1 MNIEE
6 LGRKAIQRIKQ
17 EWGLP
22 KRGFV
27 AGGSIA
33 NIIWELVSGN
43 KAVINDIDV
52 FVFEKELESVDENTE
67 SLFKYEEK
75 DVQYYEDYTG
85 MCFTS
90 YTKDF
95 YTISES
101 VRNDIFNNI
110 TYQANTTDPSL
121 ILKSFDIN
129 ATRVGYSIDEDK
141 VYWDKDF
148 EDFLNI
154 GKLKVSNLMT
164 PSHTAI
170 RIVKKSK
177 ELNIE
182 LDTFELNLIQYALY
196 YKFSDIIKLR
206 FKERY
211 YEMFQQHKD
220 VLMKHF
226 IISRDEYAEEYV
238 LKQFQKQTELY
249 YLKSIES
256 VNDPLSRK
264 FDLFNSR
271 RPSVFSDDK
280 NLGMIFLSDIFL
292 FYMRNIYGDEEKSN
306 LWSKL
311 DFFFGDPNYF
321 DKEVNIEDI
330 ELLERFAKNAPD
342 SIKNLKGYKLSEQVS
357 IIKKFLDKY
366 KEDPIIAIS
375 ILEKVKIDKDIE
387 LDDETSLL
395 LELSVRKQI
404 VNDTKGKVKKI
415 LNPEEKKKRVND
427 NLDDYDFDWL

>member
-6 LGRKAIQRIKQ
+6 LGREAIQRIKL

-43 KAVINDIDV
+43 KAVVNDIDI
-52 FVFEKELESVDENTE
+52 FVFEKELDKVDKETE

-101 VRNDIFNNI
+101 TRNDIFNEI
-110 TYQANTTDPSL
+110 TYQANTSDPSV

-129 ATRVGYSIDEDK
+129 ATRVGYSIEQDK
-141 VYWDKDF
+141 IYWDKEF
-148 EDFLNI
+148 EDFLNT

-177 ELNIE
+177 ELNIK
-182 LDTFELNLIQYALY
+182 LDTFELDLIKFALHY
-196 YKFSDIIKLR
+196 RFSDIIKLR

-211 YEMFQQHKD
+211 NEMFENHKD
-220 VLMKHF
+220 ILGEHF
-226 IISRDEYAEEYV
+226 IIQRDKHAEEYV
-238 LKQFQKQTELY
+238 LRQFKKEVELF
-249 YLKSIES
+249 YLKGISESI
-256 VNDPLSRK
+256 NDDTE
-264 FDLFNSR
+264 FDIFNNR
-271 RPSVFSDDK
+271 RPDIFADDT
-280 NLGMIFLSDIFL
+280 NLNMIFLSDIFL
-292 FYMRNIYGDEEKSN
+292 FYMRNIYGDKKKVA
-306 LWSKL
+306 LWSRL

-321 DKEVNIEDI
+321 DKEVSIEDI

-357 IIKKFLDKY
+357 IIKKFLNKY
-366 KEDPIIAIS
+366 KDDPIIAIS
-375 ILEKVKIDKDIE
+375 ILEKVKVDKDIE
-387 LDDETSLL
+387 LDDNTSLL
-395 LELSVRKQI
+395 LELSVRKEI

-415 LNPEEKKKRVND
+415 LKEIDEKESINNQD
-427 NLDDYDFDWL
+427 FWDLLDL

>member
-1 MNIEE
+1 MNIDK
-6 LGRKAIQRIKQ
+6 LGKEAIQRIKS

-43 KAVINDIDV
+43 KAVVNDIDI
-52 FVFEKELESVDENTE
+52 FVFEKELDSINNVNNSD

-75 DVQYYEDYTG
+75 DVKYYEDYTG

-101 VRNDIFNNI
+101 TRNDMFNEI

-129 ATRVGYSIDEDK
+129 ATRVGYSIEEDK

-148 EDFLNI
+148 ETFLKT
-154 GKLKVSNLMT
+154 GKLRVSNLMT
-164 PSHTAI
+164 PSHTAT

-182 LDTFELNLIQYALY
+182 LDPFELNLIQYALY
-196 YKFSDIIKLR
+196 YRFSDNIKLR

-211 YEMFQQHKD
+211 LEMYQKNKD
-220 VLMKHF
+220 ILDKYF
-226 IISRDEYAEEYV
+226 ILVRDFETEEYV
-238 LKQFQKQTELY
+238 RREYQNETELY

-256 VNDPLSRK
+256 KDTTDK
-264 FDLFNSR
+264 FDIFDNR
-271 RPSVFSDDK
+271 RPSVFSDDN
-280 NLGMIFLSDIFL
+280 NLNMIFLSDIFL
-292 FYMRNIYGDEEKSN
+292 FYMRNIYGDKKKVG
-306 LWSKL
+306 LWSRL
-311 DFFFGDPNYF
+311 DFFFKDPSYF
-321 DKEVNIEDI
+321 DKEVNNEDI

-342 SIKNLKGYKLSEQVS
+342 SIENLKGYKLSEQIS
-357 IIKKFLDKY
+357 IIKKFLDKF
-366 KEDPIIAIS
+366 KDDPIVAIS
-375 ILEKVKIDKDIE
+375 ILEKVKINKDIE
-387 LDDETSLL
+387 LDEKTILL
-395 LELSVRKQI
+395 LELSVRKEI
-404 VNDTKGKVKKI
+404 VNDTRGKVQSI
-415 LNPEEKKKRVND
+415 LKEKSKKKDVLENQD
-427 NLDDYDFDWL
+427 FWDLLDL